1 MVHAFSLWLCIEEKD
16 LKILLIRPRP
26 HRETI
31 GLQSVMI
38 CEPLELMQ
46 LAAVLR
52 ANHHE
57 VQIVD
62 MILEKKALEHFIH
75 EFEPQLV
82 GITGYISHIGIM
94 KEYARRI
101 KKIDENILVA
111 VGGVHA
117 TVCPEDFSCESID
130 CVARSAEDLYKLAKC
145 QDTMVRYAD
154 RSLPSR
160 YTDKY
165 YYLFADKCA
174 LIKTSFGCPY
184 NCNFCFCKEISSYQ
198 ARAIDDVITELL
210 QIPQKEVYIVDD
222 DFLFNRD
229 RLLEFAAKL
238 KENKIEK
245 NFLVYGR
252 ADFIAANEDI
262 IEALSQVGLG
272 SVIVG
277 IEAASQNELD
287 QFNKRSKLE
296 DNEKAV
302 RILRKHD
309 IECYATVILG
319 VDWDKSDFRNLYRY
333 LKRLGLVF
341 VNLQPFTPMP
351 GTPYFYQ
358 YQNRLI
364 IPYEEHEKW
373 DMAHL
378 VIKPEK
384 VSVGRYYFEILKLYY
399 KITLMPRNV
408 VYMFKRYGVRTT
420 LKLSLGAGQ
429 ISWQYIKKMVG
440 GSRA

>member
-1 MVHAFSLWLCIEEKD
+1 MN
-16 LKILLIRPRP
+16 ILLVRPRP
-26 HRETI
+26 HKETI

-46 LAAVLR
+46 LSAVLK
-52 ANHHE
+52 ANKHE
-57 VQIVD
+57 VEIVD
-62 MILEKKALEHFIH
+62 MILERKPIEYFVRRFTP
-75 EFEPQLV
+75 ELV

-94 KEYARRI
+94 KEYAEII
-101 KKIDENILVA
+101 KKINKNIKVA

-117 TVCPEDFSCESID
+117 TVCPDDFKCEYID
-130 CVARSAEDLYKLAKC
+130 YVARSAEEFYKISNC
-145 QDTMVRYAD
+145 EDTSVRYAD
-154 RSLPSR
+154 RNLPER

-165 YYLFADKCA
+165 YYLFAHKCA

-184 NCNFCFCKEISSYQ
+184 NCNFCFCKEISRYK
-198 ARAIDDVITELL
+198 ARDIDDVIAELL

-222 DFLFNRD
+222 DFLFNRE
-229 RLLEFAAKL
+229 RLLEFSDKI
-238 KENKIEK
+238 KKNKIEK

-262 IEALSQVGLG
+262 IETLSKVGLN

-277 IEAASQNELD
+277 IEASTQNELD
-287 QFNKRSKLE
+287 GFNKKSKLE

-302 RILRKHD
+302 RILKKYG

-319 VDWDKSDFRNLYRY
+319 VDWDKNDFKNLYNY
-333 LKRLGLVF
+333 IKRLGLVF

-351 GTPYFYQ
+351 GTPYFDKYKDQ
-358 YQNRLI
+358 LI
-364 IPYEEHEKW
+364 IPYNEHEKW

-384 VSVGRYYFEILKLYY
+384 ISAGRYYFEILKLYY
-399 KITLMPRNV
+399 KITMVPQNV
-408 VYMFKRYGVRTT
+408 IYMFKRYGIKTT
-420 LKLSLGAGQ
+420 LKLSIGAAQ
-429 ISWQYIKKMVG
+429 ISCQYIKKIIRG
-440 GSRA
+440 R

>member
-1 MVHAFSLWLCIEEKD
+1 MR
-16 LKILLIRPRP
+16 ILLIRPQP
-26 HRETI
+26 HKSTI

-52 ANHHE
+52 ANNHE

-62 MILEKKALEHFIH
+62 MILEKKTIEYFVHLFK
-75 EFEPQLV
+75 PQLV
-82 GITGYISHIGIM
+82 GITGYISHISII
-94 KEYARRI
+94 KDYAQRI
-101 KKIDENILVA
+101 KKLDRNILVA

-117 TVCPEDFSCESID
+117 TVCPDDFLSDSID
-130 CVARSAEDLYKLAKC
+130 FVARTAEDLYRYTECK
-145 QDTMVRYAD
+145 DISVRNAD

-184 NCNFCFCKEISSYQ
+184 NCNFCFCKEISSYK
-198 ARAIDDVITELL
+198 ARAIDDVIIELL
-210 QIPQKEVYIVDD
+210 EIQQKEVYIVDD

-229 RLLEFAAKL
+229 RLLAFATKL
-238 KENKIEK
+238 IENRIEK

-262 IEALSQVGLG
+262 IEALSQVGLR

-287 QFNKRSKLE
+287 QFNKRSRLE

-302 RILRKHD
+302 GILTKYG

-319 VDWDKSDFRNLYRY
+319 VDWDKKDFKNLYHY
-333 LKRLGLVF
+333 LRRLGLVF

-351 GTPYFYQ
+351 GTAYFDQ
-358 YQNRLI
+358 YKDRLI
-364 IPYEEHEKW
+364 IPYEKHEKW

-378 VIKPEK
+378 VIRPEK
-384 VSVGRYYFEILKLYY
+384 ISVRRYYFEILKLYY
-399 KITLMPRNV
+399 KITLMPRNII
-408 VYMFKRYGVRTT
+408 YMFKRYGVKTT
-420 LKLSLGAGQ
+420 LKLSVGAGQ
-429 ISWQYIKKMVG
+429 ISWQYIKKMAG
-440 GSRA
+440 GNRT

>member
-1 MVHAFSLWLCIEEKD
+1 MVHAFALRLCIEEKGMR
-16 LKILLIRPRP
+16 ILLLRPRP
-26 HRETI
+26 HKETI

-62 MILEKKALEHFIH
+62 MILEKKPIEHFIR
-75 EFEPQLV
+75 EFHPQLV

-94 KEYARRI
+94 KEYAQRI
-101 KKIDENILVA
+101 KRVDENILVA

-117 TVCPEDFSCESID
+117 TVCPEDFVCESID
-130 CVARSAEDLYKLAKC
+130 YVARSADDLYRAANC
-145 QDTMVRYAD
+145 EDIRVRYAD
-154 RSLPSR
+154 RTLPDK
-160 YTDKY
+160 YMDKY
-165 YYLFADKCA
+165 YYLFAHKCA

-184 NCNFCFCKEISSYQ
+184 NCNFCFCKEISPYK
-198 ARAIDDVITELL
+198 ARTVDDVITELL

-229 RLLEFAAKL
+229 RLLEFSAKL
-238 KENKIEK
+238 QSNKIEK

-262 IEALSQVGLG
+262 IERLSQVGLG

-287 QFNKRSKLE
+287 QFNKKSKLE

-302 RILRKHD
+302 SILKKHG

-319 VDWDKSDFRNLYRY
+319 VDWDKKDFRNLYHY

-351 GTPYFYQ
+351 GTPYFDQ
-358 YQNRLI
+358 YKDRLI
-364 IPYEEHEKW
+364 IPYEEYEKW

-384 VSVGRYYFEILKLYY
+384 ISTGRYYFEILMLYY

-420 LKLSLGAGQ
+420 MKLSIGAGK
-429 ISWQYIKKMVG
+429 ISWQYIKKAVG
-440 GSRA
+440 GMRT

>member
-1 MVHAFSLWLCIEEKD
+1 MVYAFSLRLCIEEKD
-16 LKILLIRPRP
+16 LRILLIRPRP
-26 HRETI
+26 HRKTI

-52 ANHHE
+52 ANDHQ

-62 MILEKKALEHFIH
+62 MILEKKALEFFIH

-101 KKIDENILVA
+101 KKIDQNILVA

-117 TVCPEDFSCESID
+117 TVCPEDFQCESID
-130 CVARSAEDLYKLAKC
+130 CVARSAEDLYKMAKC
-145 QDTMVRYAD
+145 QDLSVRYAD
-154 RSLPSR
+154 RSLPPH

-165 YYLFADKCA
+165 YYLFANKCA

-184 NCNFCFCKEISSYQ
+184 NCNFCFCKEISSYK
-198 ARAIDDVITELL
+198 ARAIDDVIAELL
-210 QIPQKEVYIVDD
+210 QIQQKEVYIVDD

-229 RLLEFAAKL
+229 RLLEFATKL

-287 QFNKRSKLE
+287 QFNKKSKLE

-302 RILRKHD
+302 RILKKYG

-319 VDWDKSDFRNLYRY
+319 VDWNKSDFRNLHRY
-333 LKRLGLVF
+333 LKQLGLVF

-351 GTPYFYQ
+351 GTPYFCQ
-358 YQNRLI
+358 YKDRLI
-364 IPYEEHEKW
+364 IPYGEHEKW

-378 VIKPEK
+378 VIKPDK
-384 VSVGRYYFEILKLYY
+384 ISVGRYYFEILKLYY
-399 KITLMPRNV
+399 KITLLPRNV

-440 GSRA
+440 GRRA